1 MPGSRRSAAVRGVA
15 VAVLSMAALAAPSA
29 AQQSVTADA
38 EAVLTAGSWAM
49 SSPAASAA
57 DPTPIPT
64 PRSGRRQLPFSMSI
78 LLSIVSIDSPHV
90 RDGGETRLARYY
102 ER

>member
-1 MPGSRRSAAVRGVA
+1 
-15 VAVLSMAALAAPSA
+15 
-29 AQQSVTADA
+29 
-38 EAVLTAGSWAM
+38 
-49 SSPAASAA
+49 
-57 DPTPIPT
+57 
-64 PRSGRRQLPFSMSI
+64 MSI